1 MLRFI
6 LLIVAVLSGSAA
18 AWLAIQTRPHHAVAV
33 AEPTPPAPKLPM
45 QDVLV
50 ASVDLRQAQPLSK
63 ENMRW
68 QPWPENAIDPVYI
81 TRSEQPDAL
90 ETLSGSLVRS
100 RMSLGEP
107 IREENLAP
115 RNSGF
120 LAAILPPGK
129 RAVAVRISAENTAGG
144 FILPNDRVDVLHT
157 GGQTASGEEPIS
169 RTILRNI
176 QVLAIDQ
183 IVDEKK
189 KDEKGKATV
198 IGKTATLEVD
208 SAQAELLIAAEAKGS
223 LSLSLRSAADNNDYS
238 QRSTKIPRIIRA
250 GHAETVVRTN

>member
-157 GGQTASGEEPIS
+157 EGQENVS
-169 RTILRNI
+169 RTILWNI
-176 QVLAIDQ
+176 PVLAIDQ
-183 IVDEKK
+183 IVDERS

-198 IGKTATLEVD
+198 IGKTATLELD
-208 SAQAELLIAAEAKGS
+208 PQQAEILIAAQAKGTI
-223 LSLSLRSAADNNDYS
+223 SLSLRSAADNDDHSKRTTPN
-238 QRSTKIPRIIRA
+238 IRVIR
-250 GHAETVVRTN
+250 GGRAEVLRTR